1 MKKFEYKM
9 SFLDNETIWEESGV
23 QKSGWTGGATNLP
36 GDLKFANELGS
47 EGWELVSVVQYG
59 TNSGYYF
66 KREIE

>member
-36 GDLKFANELGS
+36 GDLKFANE
-47 EGWELVSVVQYG
+47 
-59 TNSGYYF
+59 
-66 KREIE
+66 